1 MENNSVVTKKDV
13 TQYQYEEKNQKKN
26 TSTEEKEDEV
36 LEDGMSLITEKSL
49 KKEMKEIF
57 KYLKEQDGVKVDSD
71 ALLSIL
77 NKIREI
83 EKILKKN

>member
-1 MENNSVVTKKDV
+1 MKK
-13 TQYQYEEKNQKKN
+13 KIKKRN

>member
-1 MENNSVVTKKDV
+1 
-13 TQYQYEEKNQKKN
+13 
-26 TSTEEKEDEV
+26 
-36 LEDGMSLITEKSL
+36 MSLNTRKKSL